1 VSGLRISALTVHTV
15 CLPVRTRRRHGV
27 GDVQDA
33 VTNVVLRLETDAGLT
48 GFGEAAPWPVFTG
61 TAEASA
67 AALHV
72 HLRPLLIGADPFRI
86 EALLGQADRLV
97 VGHPEAKAAMEAAL
111 LDLKGKALGVSVAD
125 LLGGRVREEIPLS
138 FSLANPDLA
147 EDLATAKALYA
158 EGLRLFKVK
167 TGFAGHR
174 ADLARLERLRTE
186 LPDDIDLRVDYNQG
200 LEPWDAIR
208 QLKEV
213 EEFRPTFIEQPVPGD
228 QIAAMAAITQAL
240 DTPIMAD
247 ESVFTPADA
256 LRVVEAG
263 AADLFSIKVMK
274 HGGAL
279 RARAVAAI
287 AEAAGIA
294 CYGGD
299 MFESGLGHAIGA
311 QLIAA
316 TPNISLGCEFYQACF
331 FLTEDLLS
339 APFPIAN
346 GKVQVPSG
354 PGLGVEVDEDRLA
367 RYTTLRLGG

>member
-1 VSGLRISALTVHTV
+1 MSGLRISALTVSTV
-15 CLPVRTRRRHGV
+15 RLPVRMKRRHGV

-33 VTNVVLRLETDAGLT
+33 VTNVVLRLETDAGIT

-61 TAEASA
+61 TAEATA

-97 VGHPEAKAAMEAAL
+97 VGHPEAKAALEAAL
-111 LDLKGKALGVSVAD
+111 FDIKGKALGVSVAD

-138 FSLANPDLA
+138 FSLAQPDLA
-147 EDLATAKALYA
+147 EDVAIAKALYA
-158 EGLRLFKVK
+158 EGIRLFKVK

-174 ADLARLERLRTE
+174 ADLARLERFRNE
-186 LPDDIDLRVDYNQG
+186 LPDDVDLRVDYNQG

-208 QLKEV
+208 RLKEV
-213 EEFRPTFIEQPVPGD
+213 EAFFPTFIEQPVPAD

-256 LRVVEAG
+256 LRVVAAR
-263 AADLFSIKVMK
+263 AADLVSIKVMK

-287 AEAAGIA
+287 AQAAGIV

-299 MFESGLGHAIGA
+299 MFESGLGHAAGA

-316 TPNISLGCEFYQACF
+316 TPNIALGCEFYQARF

-339 APFPIAN
+339 EPFPIAN

-367 RYTTLRLGG
+367 RYTTLRLG